1 MNGEVIYPFLRTAIN
16 EIRMAIRSILTA
28 EHPVL
33 HQKAKKIKRVD
44 ASTQK
49 LVDDMLESMR
59 AAHGLGLAAPQI
71 GIGLRVF
78 VIEMPEGKDEPNS
91 GEQVILINPEI
102 VKAEGEQI
110 GEEGCLS
117 IPGYVGIVRRALK
130 VSVKGLNRKGKEVR
144 VKGEGLLARAM
155 QHEIDHLDGILYTDR
170 LEKPEDLARVDEN
183 GERVPVFQG
192 GGAKRPAPEKETALA

>member
-1 MNGEVIYPFLRTAIN
+1 
-16 EIRMAIRSILTA
+16 MAIRPILTA

-49 LVDDMLESMR
+49 LVDDMLGSMR
-59 AAHGLGLAAPQI
+59 AVHGLGLAAPQI

-78 VIEMPEGKDEPNS
+78 VIEMPEGKEEPNA
-91 GEQVILINPEI
+91 GAQVILINPEI
-102 VKAEGEQI
+102 LKSDGEQI

-130 VSVKGLNRKGKEVR
+130 VTVKGLNLKGKEVR
-144 VKGEGLLARAM
+144 VKGEGLLARAL

-170 LEKPEDLARVDEN
+170 LEKPEDLMRVDEN
-183 GERVPVFQG
+183 GERIPVFQG
-192 GGAKRPAPEKETALA
+192 GETKPAAKKERVAA